1 VPPPSLR
8 PSVSA
13 YHAVEASGVSQTAL
27 KVEGLAKSYMIA
39 RALGRQPY
47 RTLQEEVIALP
58 KNLWKRALGRTDAME
73 IFWALED
80 VSFEVNQ
87 GEVVGIIGRNG
98 AGKST
103 LLKILSRITEP
114 TRGRAEIYGR
124 VGALLEVGTGFHNE
138 LTGRE
143 NIFLSGAI
151 LGMRKQEIARQFDAI
166 VDFAEVEQFIDTP
179 TKRYSSGMY
188 MRLAFAVAAHLEPE
202 ILLVDEVLAVG
213 DAAFQKKC
221 LGKMEDVAGEGRT
234 VFFVSH
240 NTQAVRQLCT
250 RGILLEHGRVA
261 ADGPV
266 DSTMAVYNQ
275 RLRAMRVDAETGVNN
290 PENRRGSGAVRF
302 TAVSVED
309 LDGNERYTFSMG
321 DTVRFR
327 LSFTVHA
334 PMRGL
339 AIFVGL
345 RSGMSRELVTSAR
358 HVITESEI
366 KPGSTSTVVVDLPN
380 AYIRPGEYPL
390 YLHVSEAMQS
400 PKNYD
405 VLDDLTPPLVIVAGS
420 RVLHDN
426 FDPSRPLGVFSL
438 PSRMVVEVQ
447 PGESDTQEPPM
458 EMKRPQ
464 IVR

>member
-1 VPPPSLR
+1 MMN
-8 PSVSA
+8 
-13 YHAVEASGVSQTAL
+13 TAIR
-27 KVEGLAKSYMIA
+27 VEGLAKSYRIA

-47 RTLQEEVIALP
+47 RTLQEEVVALP
-58 KNLWKRALGRTDAME
+58 RNLWKRATGRSETLE
-73 IFWALED
+73 TFWALDD
-80 VSFEVNQ
+80 VSFEVKQ

-114 TRGRAEIYGR
+114 TRGRADIYGR
-124 VGALLEVGTGFHNE
+124 VGALLEVGTGFHPE
-138 LTGRE
+138 LSGRE

-151 LGMRKQEIARQFDAI
+151 LGMRKTEIARQFDAI
-166 VDFAEVEQFIDTP
+166 VNFAEVEQFIDTP
-179 TKRYSSGMY
+179 IKRYSSGMY
-188 MRLAFAVAAHLEPE
+188 TRLAFAVAAHLEPE

-213 DAAFQKKC
+213 DASFQKKC

-261 ADGPV
+261 ADGPTE
-266 DSTMAVYNQ
+266 STLAVYNQ
-275 RLRAMRVDAETGVNN
+275 RMREMRVDTETGVNN

-309 LDGNERYTFSMG
+309 VDGNERYTFEMG

-327 LSFTVHA
+327 LSFIAHA
-334 PMRGL
+334 PLRGL
-339 AIFVGL
+339 AVFVGL
-345 RSGMSRELVTSAR
+345 RSGMSRDMVTSAR
-358 HVITESEI
+358 HVVTEAPI
-366 KPGSTSTVVVDLPN
+366 APGTTSTVIVDLPN
-380 AYIRPGEYPL
+380 VYIRPGEYPL
-390 YLHVSEAMQS
+390 YLHVSESIQS
-400 PKNYD
+400 PSNYD
-405 VLDDLTPPLVIVAGS
+405 VLDDLTPPLVIVAG
-420 RVLHDN
+420 RRIMHDN

-438 PSRMVVEVQ
+438 PSRMTVAAPPGSEERDEPRPEVA
-447 PGESDTQEPPM
+447 
-458 EMKRPQ
+458 RPH

>member
-1 VPPPSLR
+1 M
-8 PSVSA
+8 
-13 YHAVEASGVSQTAL
+13 SQTAI
-27 KVEGLAKSYMIA
+27 KVEGLAKSYRIS
-39 RALGRQPY
+39 RALVRQPY

-58 KNLWKRALGRTDAME
+58 RNLWKRTLGRSDTME
-73 IFWALED
+73 TFWALDD
-80 VSFEVNQ
+80 VSFDVKQ

-124 VGALLEVGTGFHNE
+124 VGALLEVGTGFHAE

-151 LGMRKQEIARQFDAI
+151 LGMRKSEIARQFDAI

-250 RGILLEHGRVA
+250 RGILLEHGRVV

-266 DSTMAVYNQ
+266 DSTMTVYNQ
-275 RLRAMRVDAETGVNN
+275 RLRNMRVDAETGVNN

-309 LDGNERYTFSMG
+309 LEGNERYTFSMG

-327 LSFTVHA
+327 LSFTVHS

-339 AIFVGL
+339 AMFVGL

-358 HVITESEI
+358 HVITESDVS
-366 KPGSTSTVVVDLPN
+366 PGSTSTVVVDLPDV
-380 AYIRPGEYPL
+380 YIRPGEYPL
-390 YLHVSEAMQS
+390 YLHISEALQS
-400 PKNYD
+400 SSNYD

-420 RVLHDN
+420 RIMHDN
-426 FDPSRPLGVFSL
+426 FDSSRPLGVFSL
-438 PSRMVVEVQ
+438 PSRMMVETS
-447 PGESDTQEPPM
+447 PGQHADRHPQV

>member
-1 VPPPSLR
+1 MN
-8 PSVSA
+8 
-13 YHAVEASGVSQTAL
+13 TAI
-27 KVEGLAKSYMIA
+27 KVEGLAKSYRIA

-47 RTLQEEVIALP
+47 RTLQEEVIELP
-58 KNLWKRALGRTDAME
+58 KMLWKRALGRSDTME
-73 IFWALED
+73 TFWALED
-80 VSFEVNQ
+80 VSFEVKE

-114 TRGRAEIYGR
+114 TRGRADIFGR
-124 VGALLEVGTGFHNE
+124 VGALLEVGTGFHPE

-151 LGMRKQEIARQFDAI
+151 LGMRKSEIARQFDAI

-188 MRLAFAVAAHLEPE
+188 TRLAFAVAAHLEPE

-221 LGKMEDVAGEGRT
+221 LGKMEQVSGEGRT

-261 ADGPV
+261 ADGPT
-266 DSTMAVYNQ
+266 DSTLAVYNQ
-275 RLRAMRVDAETGVNN
+275 KLRELRVDAETGVNN

-327 LSFTVHA
+327 LTFQVHA

-345 RSGMSRELVTSAR
+345 RSGLSRELVTSAR
-358 HVITESEI
+358 HVLTDSVVQ
-366 KPGSTSTVVVDLPN
+366 PGTTSTVVVDLPEI
-380 AYIRPGEYPL
+380 YIRPGEYPL
-390 YLHVSEAMQS
+390 YLHVSEALQS
-400 PKNYD
+400 PRDYD
-405 VLDDLTPPLVIVAGS
+405 VLDDLTPPLVVVPGTRIM
-420 RVLHDN
+420 HDN

-438 PSRMVVEVQ
+438 PSRIMFED
-447 PGESDTQEPPM
+447 PEAGFEREEEPRGEL
-458 EMKRPQ
+458 KRPH

>member
-1 VPPPSLR
+1 MSD
-8 PSVSA
+8 
-13 YHAVEASGVSQTAL
+13 TAI
-27 KVEGLAKSYMIA
+27 KVEGVAKSYRIA

-47 RTLQEEVIALP
+47 RTLQEEVVALP
-58 KNLWKRALGRTDAME
+58 KNLWKRAMGRSDAME
-73 IFWALED
+73 TFWALND
-80 VSFEVNQ
+80 VTFDVKQ

-103 LLKILSRITEP
+103 LLKILSRITQP
-114 TRGRAEIYGR
+114 TRGRAEVYGR
-124 VGALLEVGTGFHNE
+124 IGALLEVGTGFHPE

-143 NIFLSGAI
+143 NIYLSGAI
-151 LGMRKQEIARQFDAI
+151 LGMRRQEIARQFDAI

-188 MRLAFAVAAHLEPE
+188 TRLAFAVAAHLEPE

-213 DAAFQKKC
+213 DASFQKKC

-250 RGILLEHGRVA
+250 RGILLEHGRVI
-261 ADGPV
+261 ADGPT
-266 DSTMAVYNQ
+266 DSTLAVYNQ
-275 RLRAMRVDAETGVNN
+275 RLREMRVDAETGVNN

-302 TAVSVED
+302 TSVSVED
-309 LDGNERYTFSMG
+309 LQGNERYTFAMG

-339 AIFVGL
+339 AVFVAL
-345 RSGMSRELVTSAR
+345 RSGLSREIITSAR
-358 HVITESEI
+358 HIVTESPVE
-366 KPGSTSTVVVDLPN
+366 PGTTSTVVLDLPEV
-380 AYIRPGEYPL
+380 YIRPGEYPL
-390 YLHVSEAMQS
+390 YLHVSEAIQS
-400 PKNYD
+400 PRNYD
-405 VLDDLTPPLVIVAGS
+405 VLDDLTPPLVIVPGD

-426 FDPSRPLGVFSL
+426 FDSSRPLGVFSL
-438 PSRMVVEVQ
+438 PSTMQVEEPL
-447 PGESDTQEPPM
+447 PGAPSEEAPGA
-458 EMKRPQ
+458 MKRPQ

>member
-1 VPPPSLR
+1 MSN
-8 PSVSA
+8 
-13 YHAVEASGVSQTAL
+13 TAIRA
-27 KVEGLAKSYMIA
+27 EGLAKSYQIA

-58 KNLWKRALGRTDAME
+58 RNLWKRARGRAGSME
-73 IFWALED
+73 TFWALDD
-80 VSFEVNQ
+80 VSFDVRE

-103 LLKILSRITEP
+103 LLKIMSRITEP
-114 TRGRAEIYGR
+114 TRGRAEIFGR
-124 VGALLEVGTGFHNE
+124 VGALLEVGTGFHPE

-151 LGMRKQEIARQFDAI
+151 LGMRKAEIARQFDAI
-166 VDFAEVEQFIDTP
+166 VSFAEVEQFIDTP

-240 NTQAVRQLCT
+240 NTQAVRQLCS
-250 RGILLEHGRVA
+250 RGILLEHGRVV
-261 ADGPV
+261 ADGPT
-266 DSTMAVYNQ
+266 DATLAVYNQ
-275 RLRAMRVDAETGVNN
+275 RLRDLRVDAETGINN

-309 LDGNERYTFSMG
+309 MEGAERYSFQMG

-327 LSFTVHA
+327 LSFQVHA
-334 PMRGL
+334 PMKG
-339 AIFVGL
+339 AAVVVAL
-345 RSGMSRELVTSAR
+345 RSGISREIVTSVR
-358 HVITESEI
+358 HIVSGESLS
-366 KPGSTSTVVVDLPN
+366 PGTVLSACIDLPDL
-380 AYIRPGEYPL
+380 YVRPGEYPL
-390 YLHVSEAMQS
+390 YLHVSEAVQS
-400 PKNYD
+400 AAKYD
-405 VLDDLTPPLVIVAGS
+405 VLDDLTPPLVITAGG
-420 RVLHDN
+420 RRLHDN
-426 FDPSRPLGVFSL
+426 FDPAQPLGVFSI
-438 PSRMVVEVQ
+438 PSRMTVETPAN
-447 PGESDTQEPPM
+447 PGTAAVEPPADSTSLGAVAAA
-458 EMKRPQ
+458 RGGSQ
-464 IVR
+464 DW

>member
-1 VPPPSLR
+1 MSN
-8 PSVSA
+8 
-13 YHAVEASGVSQTAL
+13 TAI

-58 KNLWKRALGRTDAME
+58 KNLWKRALGRRDTME
-73 IFWALED
+73 TFWALDD
-80 VSFEVNQ
+80 VSFDVTQ

-103 LLKILSRITEP
+103 LLKILSRITQP

-124 VGALLEVGTGFHNE
+124 VGALLEVGTGFHAE

-151 LGMRKQEIARQFDAI
+151 LGMRKAEIARQFDQI

-221 LGKMEDVAGEGRT
+221 LGKMEDVAGQGRT

-275 RLRAMRVDAETGVNN
+275 RLREMRVDAESGVNN

-302 TAVSVED
+302 TGVSVED
-309 LDGNERYTFSMG
+309 SNGEERYTFAMG

-327 LSFTVHA
+327 LSFAAHA

-339 AIFVGL
+339 AVFVGL
-345 RSGMSRELVTSAR
+345 RSGMSRELITSAR
-358 HVITESEI
+358 HVISEANI
-366 KPGSTSTVVVDLPN
+366 APGTTATVTIDLPN
-380 AYIRPGEYPL
+380 VYIRPGEYPL
-390 YLHVSEAMQS
+390 YLHVSESLQS

-405 VLDDLTPPLVIVAGS
+405 VLDDLTPPLVIVPGN
-420 RVLHDN
+420 RIMHDN
-426 FDPSRPLGVFSL
+426 FDPTRPLGVFSL
-438 PSRMVVEVQ
+438 PSRMIVET
-447 PGESDTQEPPM
+447 PFGDTDEQMAPQEM
-458 EMKRPQ
+458 SRPQ

>member
-1 VPPPSLR
+1 MN
-8 PSVSA
+8 
-13 YHAVEASGVSQTAL
+13 TAIR
-27 KVEGLAKSYMIA
+27 VEGLAKSYRIA

-47 RTLQEEVIALP
+47 RTLQEEVIELP
-58 KNLWKRALGRTDAME
+58 KTLWKRAMGRSDAME
-73 IFWALED
+73 TFWALED
-80 VSFEVNQ
+80 VSFEVKE

-114 TRGRAEIYGR
+114 TRGRAEIFGR
-124 VGALLEVGTGFHNE
+124 VGALLEVGTGFHPE

-151 LGMRKQEIARQFDAI
+151 LGMRKSEIARQFDAI

-188 MRLAFAVAAHLEPE
+188 TRLAFAVAAHLEPE

-221 LGKMEDVAGEGRT
+221 LGKMEEVSGEGRT

-261 ADGPV
+261 ADGPT
-266 DSTMAVYNQ
+266 DSTLAVYNQ
-275 RLRAMRVDAETGVNN
+275 KLRELRVDAETGVNN

-302 TAVSVED
+302 TSVSVED

-327 LSFTVHA
+327 LTFDVHA

-345 RSGMSRELVTSAR
+345 RSGLSRELITSAR
-358 HVITESEI
+358 HVLTDSVVQ
-366 KPGSTSTVVVDLPN
+366 PGTSSTVVVDLPEV
-380 AYIRPGEYPL
+380 YIRPGEYPL
-390 YLHVSEAMQS
+390 YLHVSEALQS
-400 PKNYD
+400 PRDYD
-405 VLDDLTPPLVIVAGS
+405 VLDDLTPPLVIVPGT
-420 RVLHDN
+420 RIMHDN

-438 PSRMVVEVQ
+438 PSRIILEE
-447 PGESDTQEPPM
+447 PEAGFAREEPRGEL
-458 EMKRPQ
+458 KRPH

>member
-1 VPPPSLR
+1 MN
-8 PSVSA
+8 
-13 YHAVEASGVSQTAL
+13 TAIR
-27 KVEGLAKSYMIA
+27 VEGLAKSYRIA

-47 RTLQEEVIALP
+47 RTLQEEVIELP
-58 KNLWKRALGRTDAME
+58 KTLWKRAMGRSDAME
-73 IFWALED
+73 TFWALED
-80 VSFEVNQ
+80 VSFEVKE

-114 TRGRAEIYGR
+114 TRGRAEIFGR
-124 VGALLEVGTGFHNE
+124 VGALLEVGTGFHPE

-151 LGMRKQEIARQFDAI
+151 LGMRKSEIARQFDAI

-188 MRLAFAVAAHLEPE
+188 TRLAFAVAAHLEPE

-221 LGKMEDVAGEGRT
+221 LGKMEEVSGEGRT

-261 ADGPV
+261 ADGPT
-266 DSTMAVYNQ
+266 DSTLAVYNQ
-275 RLRAMRVDAETGVNN
+275 KLRELRGDAETGVYK

-302 TAVSVED
+302 TSVSVED

-327 LSFTVHA
+327 LTFDVHA

-345 RSGMSRELVTSAR
+345 RSGLSRELITSAR
-358 HVITESEI
+358 HVLTDSVVQ
-366 KPGSTSTVVVDLPN
+366 PGTSSTVVVDLPEV
-380 AYIRPGEYPL
+380 YIRPGEYPL
-390 YLHVSEAMQS
+390 YLHVSEALQS
-400 PKNYD
+400 PRDYD
-405 VLDDLTPPLVIVAGS
+405 VLDDLTPPLVIVPGT
-420 RVLHDN
+420 RIMHDN

-438 PSRMVVEVQ
+438 PSRIILEE
-447 PGESDTQEPPM
+447 PEAGFAREEPRGEL
-458 EMKRPQ
+458 KRPH

>member
-1 VPPPSLR
+1 M
-8 PSVSA
+8 
-13 YHAVEASGVSQTAL
+13 TAIR
-27 KVEGLAKSYMIA
+27 VEGLAKSYRIA

-58 KNLWKRALGRTDAME
+58 KNLWKRAMGRSDTME
-73 IFWALED
+73 TFWALDD
-80 VSFEVNQ
+80 VSFEVNE

-114 TRGRAEIYGR
+114 TRGRADIYGR
-124 VGALLEVGTGFHNE
+124 VGALLEVGTGFHPE

-151 LGMRKQEIARQFDAI
+151 LGMRKAEIARQFDAI

-188 MRLAFAVAAHLEPE
+188 TRLAFAVAAHLEPE

-221 LGKMEDVAGEGRT
+221 LGKMEQVSGEGRT

-261 ADGPV
+261 ADGPT
-266 DSTMAVYNQ
+266 DSTLAVYNQ
-275 RLRAMRVDAETGVNN
+275 RLREMRVDTETGVNN

-302 TAVSVED
+302 SAVSVED
-309 LDGNERYTFSMG
+309 LDGNERYTFAMG
-321 DTVRFR
+321 DTIRLR
-327 LSFTVHA
+327 LSFIAHA
-334 PMRGL
+334 PMKGL
-339 AIFVGL
+339 AVFVAL
-345 RSGMSRELVTSAR
+345 RSGLSREIITSAR
-358 HVITESEI
+358 HVIREDPVAPGTEQ
-366 KPGSTSTVVVDLPN
+366 TVIVDLPN
-380 AYIRPGEYPL
+380 VYIRPGEYPL
-390 YLHVSEAMQS
+390 YLHVSEATQS
-400 PKNYD
+400 PRNYD
-405 VLDDLTPPLVIVAGS
+405 VLDDLTPPLVIVPGS
-420 RVLHDN
+420 RILHDN

-438 PSRMVVEVQ
+438 PSRMSVVDDER
-447 PGESDTQEPPM
+447 ESDNQAPPS
-458 EMKRPQ
+458 EVKRPQ